1 MRFINKNIWTLMAFA
16 MVAFVAMTGDAC
28 AQGTSGIMSLVMEKL
43 INLFKSVKSI
53 VFILGGFGL
62 VVVAFLAIFGK
73 VNWKW
78 FAGLAVGL
86 AVLAAAGAVIK
97 YSTGDTTQTGRM
109 GDTFS
114 SSGV

>member
-16 MVAFVAMTGDAC
+16 MVAFVAMTGNAC
-28 AQGTSGIMSLVMEKL
+28 AQEASGIMELVMDKL
-43 INLFKSVKSI
+43 SNLFQSVKTI

-97 YSTGDTTQTGRM
+97 YSTGASLSDRIS
-109 GDTFS
+109 DTFS
-114 SSGV
+114 NSGV

>member
-1 MRFINKNIWTLMAFA
+1 MRFNKNIWTFMALA
-16 MVAFVAMTGDAC
+16 MVAFIAMTGDAF
-28 AQGTSGIMSLVMEKL
+28 AANGIMELVKDKL
-43 INLFKSVKSI
+43 ISLFLSVKSI

-73 VNWKW
+73 INWKW

-97 YSTGDTTQTGRM
+97 YSTGDTEQTGRM
-109 GDTFS
+109 QDTFEQ
-114 SSGV
+114 SGV